1 VLRLTITAGL
11 EAGTSVEV
19 DSSRFVIGRGDD
31 CDLVV
36 DDEKVS
42 RHHAALER
50 SADGVLTL
58 SDLGSSNGTFVN
70 ARRITEPV
78 TLHGG
83 EHLRVGDTAIV
94 FSLDDP
100 EADPDATKLAP
111 AMVESVAG
119 TQPEPTLQ
127 GTTTPPLGRSTIA
140 RIIQKEV
147 HEEVAAEERDLR
159 RTTRLA
165 VVLAGSRWRLRRLS
179 RPCSRPARSARAAV
193 ARVPR
198 SRASSARRC

>member
-1 VLRLTITAGL
+1 MLRLTITAGL

-42 RHHAALER
+42 RHHAALEQ

-83 EHLRVGDTAIV
+83 EH
-94 FSLDDP
+94 
-100 EADPDATKLAP
+100 
-111 AMVESVAG
+111 
-119 TQPEPTLQ
+119 
-127 GTTTPPLGRSTIA
+127 
-140 RIIQKEV
+140 
-147 HEEVAAEERDLR
+147 
-159 RTTRLA
+159 
-165 VVLAGSRWRLRRLS
+165 
-179 RPCSRPARSARAAV
+179 
-193 ARVPR
+193 
-198 SRASSARRC
+198 